1 MTRREEVSVFSV
13 VNQADSTVHRDL
25 EEWSRVAA
33 KLVNQAVENDSPL
46 QSRIEANAR
55 LISLIQED
63 AVSTPENFRGVRD
76 SSENLQAGAIV
87 SNMGDRLYVDFIAT
101 APWNITG
108 EEPKSVRRAAT
119 MLMAHIVRES
129 IDKGYE
135 GRIIVDAVASSADF
149 YRRMG
154 FIETEESLASVPEI
168 ILTPEA
174 ALDFL
179 SDITGE

>member
-1 MTRREEVSVFSV
+1 MFSV

-76 SSENLQAGAIV
+76 FSGSLQAGV
-87 SNMGDRLYVDFIAT
+87 LDDTVNGGL
-101 APWNITG
+101 
-108 EEPKSVRRAAT
+108 E
-119 MLMAHIVRES
+119 ES
-129 IDKGYE
+129 IG
-135 GRIIVDAVASSADF
+135 G
-149 YRRMG
+149 
-154 FIETEESLASVPEI
+154 
-168 ILTPEA
+168 
-174 ALDFL
+174 
-179 SDITGE
+179 